1 MFIPPEIIA
10 RKRDPILPKWRALL
24 KFIKNTGIVTGP
36 GVKVTQ
42 TPNGTLV
49 DAERSFRPWSHPFKV
64 STDGTTATIRAGL
77 VNGVSPYLNG
87 VRINGIDD
95 DGNEI
100 EVPPLEI
107 THDGTLITYIAIVLN
122 LPAGNETMAISDS
135 PEAIRIEHVTSLPEN
150 FAEGGTVS
158 DQTRGVYPIAALY
171 WNGKNDFNK
180 RLQIVH
186 HNLGHR
192 FIRASPKEG
201 IVGRHFFWAS

>member
-10 RKRDPILPKWRALL
+10 RKGDGILPRWRALL
-24 KFIKNTGIVTGP
+24 KFIKNTGIVVGP

-49 DAERSFRPWSHPFKV
+49 DADRAFRPWSHPFKV
-64 STDGTTATIRAGL
+64 STNGLTATVRAGL
-77 VNGVSPYLNG
+77 VNGVAPYINE
-87 VRINGIDD
+87 VRITGVDD
-95 DGNEI
+95 DGKEVDVPDLVI
-100 EVPPLEI
+100 E
-107 THDGTLITYIAIVLN
+107 HDGTLITYIAVVLD
-122 LPAGNETMAISDS
+122 LPAGSDKLAISDS
-135 PEAIRIEHVTSLPEN
+135 PEAIRIEHVTKLPEN

-158 DQTRGVYPIAALY
+158 DETRGVYPIAVLY
-171 WNGKNDFNK
+171 WTAKGELNK

-192 FIRASPKEG
+192 FIKAAPDQG

>member
-10 RKRDPILPKWRALL
+10 RKGDGILPKWRALL
-24 KFIKNTGIVTGP
+24 KFIQNTGIVVGP

-49 DAERSFRPWSHPFKV
+49 DADKAFRPWGHPFKT
-64 STDGTTATIRAGL
+64 SAGNTAASVRAGL
-77 VNGVSPYLNG
+77 VNGVAPYINE
-87 VRINGIDD
+87 VRITGIDD
-95 DGNEI
+95 DGKEV
-100 EVPPLEI
+100 EVPELVI
-107 THDGTLITYIAIVLN
+107 KHDGTPITYIAIVLN
-122 LPAGNETMAISDS
+122 LPAGNESMAIADS
-135 PEAIRIEHVTSLPEN
+135 PESIRIEHVTSLPEN

-158 DQTRGVYPIAALY
+158 DETRGVYPIAALY
-171 WNGKNDFNK
+171 WDSPGELNK

-192 FIRASPKEG
+192 FIRANPSQG

>member
-10 RKRDPILPKWRALL
+10 RKGDGILPKWRALL
-24 KFIKNTGIVTGP
+24 RFIKNTGIVVGP

-49 DAERSFRPWSHPFKV
+49 DADRSFRPWSHPFKV
-64 STDGTTATIRAGL
+64 SADGTTARVREGL
-77 VNGVSPYLNG
+77 VNGVAPYLNG
-87 VRINGIDD
+87 VRITGIDD
-95 DGNEI
+95 NGKEI
-100 EVPPLEI
+100 EVPELELK
-107 THDGTLITYIAIVLN
+107 HDGTLITYIAIVLD
-122 LPAGNETMAISDS
+122 LPAGSDRLAISDS
-135 PEAIRIEHVTSLPEN
+135 PEAIRIEHVNRLPEN
-150 FAEGGTVS
+150 FQEGGTVS

-171 WNGKNDFNK
+171 WNGKGDLNK

-192 FIRASPKEG
+192 FIPAAPDQG